1 MYSKVVSHK
10 LTGVLLFALQEVQA
24 TAKGVYL
31 RSQTYQ
37 SGVSTLESLVASLRA
52 DKVCPRGDLTAMR
65 TDLARIKEDYGLI
78 VDEVIYKGQRVS
90 GGAELGGFMQS
101 RGAAMF
107 LPVSSCAEGSA
118 NTRCQCCVEKGT

>member
-1 MYSKVVSHK
+1 MRNHK
-10 LTGVLLFALQEVQA
+10 LTAILLFALQEVQA
-24 TAKGVYL
+24 TAKSVYL
-31 RSQTYQ
+31 RSQGYQ

-90 GGAELGGFMQS
+90 RGTEQCGFAQG
-101 RGAAMF
+101 RGTAASLLVRSM
-107 LPVSSCAEGSA
+107 C
-118 NTRCQCCVEKGT
+118 

>member
-1 MYSKVVSHK
+1 M
-10 LTGVLLFALQEVQA
+10 FALQEVQA

-31 RSQTYQ
+31 RSQGYQ

-90 GGAELGGFMQS
+90 RGAEQCRSARARGRAMYVLVRSMCWGRCMQCN
-101 RGAAMF
+101 
-107 LPVSSCAEGSA
+107 SCV
-118 NTRCQCCVEKGT
+118 QD